1 MKYDTDTDIRFR
13 IICHFVTTGP
23 PDSPTGVP
31 SVTRSTN
38 SVTIAWRSP
47 AYDGG
52 CTITGYTIE
61 MNRREENCWTVI
73 AESCHSLSHTVL
85 ASSNDSIVAGE
96 SYRFRVRGENI
107 HGVGEPSAPSELVR
121 IPREGETILQ
131 NEEEEGNQRYSKRIY
146 VRTHP
151 RPITKEMYYLSGPA
165 IVEFPAAFEAR
176 TVRAEDSRSF
186 VDRYDVFEELGKGRY
201 GVVKRVVEKSS
212 NQSFAAKFVRTIKSK
227 DREQVREEINIMNM
241 LRHPKLL
248 LLAAAFEGP
257 REIIM
262 VTE

>member
-1 MKYDTDTDIRFR
+1 MSSRYEAYVQSETVALLLSRSFLRPSKQSDLVNVSSVLT
-13 IICHFVTTGP
+13 IIGDFITTGP
-23 PDSPTGVP
+23 PDPPTGVP
-31 SVTRSTN
+31 SVTRSKN

-85 ASSNDSIVAGE
+85 ASSKNSIVAGE

-131 NEEEEGNQRYSKRIY
+131 NEEEEGN
-146 VRTHP
+146 
-151 RPITKEMYYLSGPA
+151 
-165 IVEFPAAFEAR
+165 
-176 TVRAEDSRSF
+176 
-186 VDRYDVFEELGKGRY
+186 
-201 GVVKRVVEKSS
+201 
-212 NQSFAAKFVRTIKSK
+212 
-227 DREQVREEINIMNM
+227 
-241 LRHPKLL
+241 
-248 LLAAAFEGP
+248 
-257 REIIM
+257 
-262 VTE
+262 

>member
-1 MKYDTDTDIRFR
+1 MDFDVASASRTTRHSIHLK
-13 IICHFVTTGP
+13 IICNFITTGP
-23 PDSPTGVP
+23 PDPPTGTP
-31 SVTRSTN
+31 SVTRSKN

-61 MNRREENCWTVI
+61 MNRREENSWTVI

-131 NEEEEGNQRYSKRIY
+131 NEEEEGNWKYPNGI
-146 VRTHP
+146 
-151 RPITKEMYYLSGPA
+151 
-165 IVEFPAAFEAR
+165 F
-176 TVRAEDSRSF
+176 
-186 VDRYDVFEELGKGRY
+186 
-201 GVVKRVVEKSS
+201 S
-212 NQSFAAKFVRTIKSK
+212 NFSPS
-227 DREQVREEINIMNM
+227 
-241 LRHPKLL
+241 H
-248 LLAAAFEGP
+248 
-257 REIIM
+257 
-262 VTE
+262 